1 MKKISLLLLLV
12 MTSALGFAQDSF
24 QVVLHKKIV
33 MNSAEFS
40 AEKNVKLIKSTDWK
54 KNGNLEVSYKVT
66 SPSALWSYKLQ
77 FADEKGN
84 MLLQKDSSY
93 AKITTQSLR
102 QLFAGKKQII
112 ISIMIGPKDPL
123 MMAPAK
129 MKQLATLKLP

>member
-33 MNSAEFS
+33 MSSAEFS
-40 AEKNVKLIKSTDWK
+40 AEKNVKLIKSSDWK
-54 KNGNLEVSYKVT
+54 KNGNLEVTYKVA

-112 ISIMIGPKDPL
+112 VSIMIGPKDPL

>member
-77 FADEKGN
+77 FADENGN
-84 MLLQKDSSY
+84 MLLQKDSS
-93 AKITTQSLR
+93 TTQSLR

>member
-1 MKKISLLLLLV
+1 MKKLSLFMLLSLTTA
-12 MTSALGFAQDSF
+12 MAFAQDSF

-33 MNSAEFS
+33 LSSAEFN

-54 KNGNLEVSYKVT
+54 KNGNLEVTYKVA

-112 ISIMIGPKDPL
+112 ISIMIAPSDP
-123 MMAPAK
+123 MIMAPAK

>member
-1 MKKISLLLLLV
+1 MKKLSLFMLLSL
-12 MTSALGFAQDSF
+12 TTALAFAQDSF

-33 MNSAEFS
+33 LSSAEFS

-54 KNGNLEVSYKVT
+54 KNGNLEVTYKVA

>member
-12 MTSALGFAQDSF
+12 MTSTLGFSQDSF

-33 MNSAEFS
+33 MSSAEFS

-54 KNGNLEVSYKVT
+54 KNGNLEVTYKVA

-77 FADEKGN
+77 FADENGN

>member
-1 MKKISLLLLLV
+1 MKKLSLFMLLSL
-12 MTSALGFAQDSF
+12 TTALAFAQDSF

-33 MNSAEFS
+33 LSSAEFS

-54 KNGNLEVSYKVT
+54 KNGNLEVTYKVA

-112 ISIMIGPKDPL
+112 ISIMIAPSDPL

>member
-33 MNSAEFS
+33 MSSAEFS

-54 KNGNLEVSYKVT
+54 KNGNLEVTYKVA

-77 FADEKGN
+77 FADENGN

-112 ISIMIGPKDPL
+112 VSIMIGPKDPL

>member
-1 MKKISLLLLLV
+1 
-12 MTSALGFAQDSF
+12 
-24 QVVLHKKIV
+24 
-33 MNSAEFS
+33 
-40 AEKNVKLIKSTDWK
+40 
-54 KNGNLEVSYKVT
+54 
-66 SPSALWSYKLQ
+66 
-77 FADEKGN
+77 

>member
-33 MNSAEFS
+33 MSSAEFS
-40 AEKNVKLIKSTDWK
+40 AEKNVKLIKSSDWK
-54 KNGNLEVSYKVT
+54 KNGNLEVTYKVA

>member
-33 MNSAEFS
+33 MSSAEFS

-54 KNGNLEVSYKVT
+54 KNGNLEVTYKVA

-112 ISIMIGPKDPL
+112 ISVMIGPKDPL

>member
-77 FADEKGN
+77 FADEKEICYCRKTAAT
-84 MLLQKDSSY
+84 LR
-93 AKITTQSLR
+93 SLR
-102 QLFAGKKQII
+102 KASANYSQGKNK
-112 ISIMIGPKDPL
+112 SSS
-123 MMAPAK
+123 AS
-129 MKQLATLKLP
+129 

>member
-33 MNSAEFS
+33 MSSAEFS
-40 AEKNVKLIKSTDWK
+40 AEKNVKLIKSSDWK
-54 KNGNLEVSYKVT
+54 KNGFLEVTYKVA

-77 FADEKGN
+77 FTDEKGN

>member
-1 MKKISLLLLLV
+1 MKKLSLIMLLSL
-12 MTSALGFAQDSF
+12 TTALAFAQDSF

-33 MNSAEFS
+33 LSSAEFS

-54 KNGNLEVSYKVT
+54 KNGNLEVQYKAG
-66 SPSALWSYKLQ
+66 SPSARWSYTLQ

-112 ISIMIGPKDPL
+112 ISIMIAPSDPL

>member
-1 MKKISLLLLLV
+1 MLLSL
-12 MTSALGFAQDSF
+12 TTALSFAQDSF

-33 MNSAEFS
+33 MSSAEFS

-54 KNGNLEVSYKVT
+54 KNGYLEVTYKVA
-66 SPSALWSYKLQ
+66 SQSALWSYKLQ

-84 MLLQKDSSY
+84 MLMEKDSSY
-93 AKITTQSLR
+93 AKLSTQSLR
-102 QLFAGKKQII
+102 KLFAGKKQII
-112 ISIMIGPKDPL
+112 ISIITGPKDPM

>member
-1 MKKISLLLLLV
+1 MKKISLLV

-33 MNSAEFS
+33 MSSAEFS

-54 KNGNLEVSYKVT
+54 KNGNLEVTYKVA